1 MSQMDQQFASSTRIY
16 HGGGPHIAAAGHPE
30 RLQPEMTYR
39 NTGNVWFVSTK
50 RVITVL
56 TMFPRQDVGAKGSS
70 PVQEPLRQPV
80 YAEMEQGVMG
90 NGVFPCFVA

>member
-1 MSQMDQQFASSTRIY
+1 MRNVSFASI
-16 HGGGPHIAAAGHPE
+16 
-30 RLQPEMTYR
+30 
-39 NTGNVWFVSTK
+39 K

-80 YAEMEQGVMG
+80 YAEVGKGIMG
-90 NGVFPCFVA
+90 KLQL

>member
-1 MSQMDQQFASSTRIY
+1 M
-16 HGGGPHIAAAGHPE
+16 
-30 RLQPEMTYR
+30 
-39 NTGNVWFVSTK
+39 WFVSIK

-90 NGVFPCFVA
+90 N